1 VAVVAFAS
9 TAYIGA
15 FTAGAL
21 AAPQLT
27 GERATSG
34 LPNAIGIASTAAAA
48 SVLSYLMA
56 RRGRR
61 SGLRVGFGM
70 GVVGG
75 MLALVSVIAGSL
87 PLLLLGSAALG
98 LANGAIQLA
107 RYAASDTAREG
118 RRAAI
123 IGTVVWGSTAGAV
136 LGPNLLGP
144 AGALAGLLSLD
155 RLVGAFALTVI
166 GMLGAF
172 AIATTMPILP
182 APSRSVTDAPGA
194 SRRDLLRQGHVQVA
208 LLGMVTVQAVMV
220 LLMTM
225 TPLHVQESG
234 HGIGTVGL
242 VISAHTLGM
251 FALSPLSAAV
261 VGRVGPYATLLG
273 GFATLALAGIVAAAA
288 PHDAVP
294 LLALALFLLGFGWSL
309 GFVAG
314 SSLLARGAS
323 SADRITLQG
332 TTDTISWTAAA
343 IASLSAGALLDVVG
357 YATLGLISAALLVA
371 PAIAVVLLRRHA
383 SAEPQPA

>member
-1 VAVVAFAS
+1 MVAFAS

-61 SGLRVGFGM
+61 SGLRTGFGM

-75 MLALVSVIAGSL
+75 LLALVSVIAGSL
-87 PLLLLGSAALG
+87 PLLLVGSVALG
-98 LANGAIQLA
+98 LANGAIQLT
-107 RYAASDTAREG
+107 RYAASDTASEG

-123 IGTVVWGSTAGAV
+123 IGVVVWGSTAGAV

-144 AGALAGLLSLD
+144 VGALAGLLSLD
-155 RLVGAFALTVI
+155 RLVGAFALTVL

-182 APSRSVTDAPGA
+182 PPSRIQTDAPGA
-194 SRRDLLRQGHVQVA
+194 SRRELLRQGHVQVA
-208 LLGMVTVQAVMV
+208 LLGMITVQAVMV

-273 GFATLALAGIVAAAA
+273 GFGILALAGIVAAAA
-288 PHDAVP
+288 PHDGVP
-294 LLALALFLLGFGWSL
+294 LLALALFLLGFGWSM

-357 YATLGLISAALLVA
+357 YATLGLISAALLLA
-371 PAIAVVLLRRHA
+371 PAVAVVLLRRHA
-383 SAEPQPA
+383 SVDAQPA